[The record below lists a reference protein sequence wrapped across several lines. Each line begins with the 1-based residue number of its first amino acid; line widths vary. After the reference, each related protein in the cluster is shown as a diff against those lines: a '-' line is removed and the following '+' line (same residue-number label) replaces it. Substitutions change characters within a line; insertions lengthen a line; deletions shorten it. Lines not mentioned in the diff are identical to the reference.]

1 MQRIFQRAS
10 TLSDSPHAVTRRLRA
25 AIVTSLVVLVLT
37 IPGCARRSSVTVPL
51 RFRPTSSLKMGAF
64 AGELPVTA
72 VHVGPVNDARARNDA
87 IGENLEEKKA
97 VPVFA
102 GGVEPAQFVRD
113 TLRDLL
119 SRAGLAV
126 TPEAGGAASVLASDL
141 HYFWTQETS
150 TYEAE
155 IRLTIAVRDCGGR
168 QLWKGTI
175 NGTAE
180 RFGRSLKAENYQ
192 EVFSDAMVD
201 LVQSLLG
208 NAGFRDALKRAG

>member
-1 MQRIFQRAS
+1 MTF
-10 TLSDSPHAVTRRLRA
+10 SDSTRSRGAPA
-25 AIVTSLVVLVLT
+25 AACLILLSLATS
-37 IPGCARRSSVTVPL
+37 GCARRASLTVPL
-51 RFRPTSSLKMGAF
+51 KFRPTSQLKMAAF
-64 AGELPVTA
+64 AGEIPDASVY
-72 VHVGPVNDARARNDA
+72 VGAVNDVRVKNDR
-87 IGENLEEKKA
+87 IGENLEEDKP

-102 GGVEPAQFVRD
+102 GGVEPAEFVRS

-119 SRAGLAV
+119 SRAGLPLMAD
-126 TPEAGGAASVLASDL
+126 PGGAERVLVSDL

-150 TYEAE
+150 TYETE
-155 IRLTIAVRDCGGR
+155 VRLTLTVRDRAGR
-168 QLWKGTI
+168 QLWKGTV

-208 NAGFRDALKRAG
+208 NQSFRDALKRGAKPAAGP

>member
-1 MQRIFQRAS
+1 MHRARNAGVIAGCILM
-10 TLSDSPHAVTRRLRA
+10 TLATM
-25 AIVTSLVVLVLT
+25 
-37 IPGCARRSSVTVPL
+37 GCARRTSVTVPL

-64 AGELPVTA
+64 AGVLPVTG
-72 VHVGPVNDARARNDA
+72 VHVGPVNDVRVKNDR
-87 IGENLEEKKA
+87 IGENLEEIKP

-102 GGVEPAQFVRD
+102 GALEPAQFVRD
-113 TLRDLL
+113 TTRDLL
-119 SRAGLAV
+119 SRAGLTV
-126 TPEAGGAASVLASDL
+126 TPDAGGAACVLVSDL

-155 IRLTIAVRDCGGR
+155 VRLTLTVRDRGGR

-175 NGTAE
+175 NGTAQ

-192 EVFSDAMVD
+192 EVFSDAMAD